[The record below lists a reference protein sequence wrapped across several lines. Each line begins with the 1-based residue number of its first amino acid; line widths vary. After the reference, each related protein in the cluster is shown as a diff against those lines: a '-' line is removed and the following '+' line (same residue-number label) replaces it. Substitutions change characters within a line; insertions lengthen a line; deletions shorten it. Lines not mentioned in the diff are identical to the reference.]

1 MQRLQRHA
9 YFPVPDMS
17 DVKSPEKEQK
27 EIADVKADADPVAW
41 MDYVEHRLL
50 TPNTGYVRWTNNEAF
65 NATLNYIK
73 ESFPLVVPTYV
84 HADPSQRIDQ
94 FTRSQDM
101 LVRANGAVTLT
112 HLTVWNGSDW
122 EAAFVEVHTEAFRH
136 AQDGQPH
143 DDECWQTTCLFT
155 DDPDS
160 ISDSEDEGDDADMEV
175 DDAKRPQ
182 KDWSRINVVASQI
195 MTAAGTAIRFTDM
208 VATALRKNRVRVQEQ
223 LAALILAE
231 KRPLTSKMGQA
242 IRKSQLYEPQV
253 YNLIGSF
260 LL

>member
-50 TPNTGYVRWTNNEAF
+50 TPNTGYVRWTNDAAF

-112 HLTVWNGSDW
+112 HLTSWYGSDW
-122 EAAFVEVHTEAFRH
+122 EAAFVEVHTTAFLH
-136 AQDGQPH
+136 AEEEGYPH
-143 DDECWQTTCLFT
+143 DDECWQTTCVFT

-160 ISDSEDEGDDADMEV
+160 TSDSEDDDADMEV
-175 DDAKRPQ
+175 DDAK

-195 MTAAGTAIRFTDM
+195 MTAAGTAIRFTDI
-208 VATALRKNRVRVQEQ
+208 VAMALRKNRVRAQEQ